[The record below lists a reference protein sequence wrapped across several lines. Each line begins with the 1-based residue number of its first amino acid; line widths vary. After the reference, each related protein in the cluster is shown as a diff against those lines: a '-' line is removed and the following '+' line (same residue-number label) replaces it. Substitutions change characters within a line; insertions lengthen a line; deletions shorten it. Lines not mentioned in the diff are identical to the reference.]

1 MRSIIKK
8 DRSTVIVQQLC
19 TWGAVFPKR
28 SLQLICNLFVDA
40 FEVKM
45 APGILIM
52 VSLKQRYLGVGLQI
66 LF

>member
-1 MRSIIKK
+1 MYMGGSLPKK
-8 DRSTVIVQQLC
+8 KLT
-19 TWGAVFPKR
+19 
-28 SLQLICNLFVDA
+28 ICNLFVDA
-40 FEVKM
+40 FEVRM